1 MTRMI
6 SHGGKVEECNGG
18 NRWKGG
24 KINHKRDTNR
34 LVILCVL
41 SDLVVKI
48 KIHAISKIRC
58 LNNTFTTIRH
68 I

>member
-1 MTRMI
+1 MI
-6 SHGGKVEECNGG
+6 SIGVKVEEWNGG

-41 SDLVVKI
+41 SVSVVKYS
-48 KIHAISKIRC
+48 HVEAAVG
-58 LNNTFTTIRH
+58 
-68 I
+68 

>member
-1 MTRMI
+1 MI
-6 SHGGKVEECNGG
+6 SIGVKVEEWNGG

-41 SDLVVKI
+41 SALVGKVV
-48 KIHAISKIRC
+48 
-58 LNNTFTTIRH
+58 
-68 I
+68 